1 MSEQNARQMANRRR
15 FLATV
20 TGTTIAIAGCSGED
34 ESNTPTDS
42 SPDSSTQESPES
54 DVGEGPDSWAVEPG
68 RWPAPTN
75 TFTLP
80 VTDQTGPDGGVYF
93 PDLQRNFPDV
103 DWQALDRL
111 YMPAGRY
118 KFIRLGNLPDRSE
131 DNPLIITNKGGQV
144 RVGGFGHYYL
154 LTLNGGSNWVLTG
167 RHDPIAETGHAEYLG
182 HGNGTFSDTAGRYG
196 ILVDDREYLEKQENN
211 GLRIAG
217 GATNFEVEF
226 TEIRNAG
233 FAGMNIKTDNDGS
246 ATMRNVHI
254 HDNYVH
260 DTLSEGMYIGSTG
273 SQPQHTI
280 EDLELNNNRVL
291 RTGTEGLQLNQLAG
305 DNQVYH
311 NVVGPAAIDWRDA
324 FQNFQDK
331 NHQITVRSGTTTIR
345 ENIVLGGANQMLLLG
360 LDVDEDTH
368 APSDKIELRD
378 NYFAHCRDR
387 VIFGDNRGDA
397 PLEFAVQGNVFR
409 GYSFDYDEVKPDEK
423 PNEAVMYVVSDNVVT
438 LENNQY
444 DDIPQ
449 LCEALPG
456 EGNGERGSTTGSGNE
471 RAEVAPVTFCNA
483 GFPPE
488 FDYLRIEW
496 WTDTASRH
504 PDNEPV
510 TYETGNIVM
519 YEGTPYRCT
528 DGPSSTEAVPPD
540 NSAIWTPLDRFPD
553 DVRLT
558 GDSAHHGVGL
568 QRPPNR

>member
-1 MSEQNARQMANRRR
+1 
-15 FLATV
+15 
-20 TGTTIAIAGCSGED
+20 
-34 ESNTPTDS
+34 
-42 SPDSSTQESPES
+42 
-54 DVGEGPDSWAVEPG
+54 
-68 RWPAPTN
+68 
-75 TFTLP
+75 
-80 VTDQTGPDGGVYF
+80 
-93 PDLQRNFPDV
+93 V

-111 YMPAGRY
+111 YMPAGQY

-131 DNPLIITNKGGQV
+131 DNPLIVTNKGGQV

-154 LTLNGGSNWVLTG
+154 LTLDGGSNWVLTG
-167 RHDPIAETGHAEYLG
+167 RYDPIAKTGDADYPG
-182 HGNGTFSDTAGRYG
+182 HGDGTFSDTAGRYG
-196 ILVDDREYLEKQENN
+196 ILVDDSAYLEQQQNN

-217 GATNFEVEF
+217 GASDFEVEF
-226 TEIRNAG
+226 TEIRNVG

-260 DTLSEGMYIGSTG
+260 DTLSEGIYIGSTS

-280 EDLELNNNRVL
+280 EGLELNNNRVL
-291 RTGTEGLQLNQLAG
+291 RTGTEGLQLTQLAG

-331 NHQITVRSGTTTIR
+331 NHQITVRSGETTIR
-345 ENIVLGGANQMLLLG
+345 ENVVLGGVNQVLLLG

-368 APSDKIELRD
+368 APSDKIELRS

-387 VIFGDNRGDA
+387 AVFGDNRGDA
-397 PLEFAVQGNVFR
+397 PLEFVVRDNVFR

-423 PNEAVMYVVSDNVVT
+423 PNEALIYVVSDNTVT
-438 LENNQY
+438 LENNRY

-456 EGNGERGSTTGSGNE
+456 EGNEERGNTAGSGNE
-471 RAEVAPVTFCNA
+471 RTEVAPVTFHNA

-504 PDNEPV
+504 PDNVPV
-510 TYETGNIVM
+510 TYDTANIVM
-519 YEGTPYRCT
+519 YEGRPYLCT

-540 NSAIWTPLDRFPD
+540 NPDIWTPLDRFPD